1 MISIINAGIKTMLG
15 DGSAGNP
22 YQIRTAA
29 QLANIASL
37 VNSADVNFNAKY
49 YIQTAD
55 ISLAAYNNWTPI
67 GGVTNRFYGVYDG
80 NGFGIYALNTSQNR
94 AGLFGTIEN
103 ATVKN
108 VAIVCT
114 AGCTVT
120 GTGNTAW
127 VGGIAAI
134 AIGNSI
140 ISGCTNTATVV
151 NYGNSGN
158 TFVGG
163 IVGYANTEATFG
175 VYDCANFGAVQQN
188 ATTVGSKNGGGICGK
203 KATNAVVTQCF
214 NAGAVTTV
222 SGTIYA
228 ILGNNATVV
237 TCFYDSDTSLAGG
250 QTGATGR
257 TTADCQGT
265 DALTNAGKLN
275 NLGTVNWFARQGYP
289 LPIRFKK

>member
-29 QLANIASL
+29 QLADIASK

-67 GGVTNRFYGVYDG
+67 GGATNRFYGVYDG

-114 AGCTVT
+114 AGCTIST
-120 GTGNTAW
+120 TANNTAW
-127 VGGIAAI
+127 AGAIAAYI
-134 AIGNSI
+134 IGNSI
-140 ISGCTNTATVV
+140 ISGCTNTATVI
-151 NYGNSGN
+151 NLGNAGN
-158 TFVGG
+158 CFVGG
-163 IVGYANTEATFG
+163 IVGYANAAATFG
-175 VYDCANFGAVQQN
+175 VFDCANFGAVQQD
-188 ATTVGSKNGGGICGK
+188 ATTTGDKFGGGICGLK
-203 KATNAVVTQCF
+203 GSNAVVTRCL
-214 NAGAVTTV
+214 NAGAITTTA
-222 SGTIYA
+222 GTILA
-228 ILGNNATVV
+228 ICGFRDPTNSY
-237 TCFYDSDTSLAGG
+237 YDSDTSLAGG

-257 TTADCQGT
+257 TTANCQGT
-265 DALTNAGKLN
+265 DALTEASKLN
-275 NLGTVNWFARQGYP
+275 ALGTTNWFARQGYP
-289 LPIRFKK
+289 LPIRFNK